1 MNTIIASKKKT
12 KKLQETQ
19 IKKSKNIPINLKSKE
34 SISLS
39 KESINNNDVIIND
52 INNSS
57 KETINSFDRCNK
69 CFKYE
74 KEIESLVYYKSEIEK
89 KYQEEKLKNK
99 LLERK
104 YITDTTISNNELN
117 STISSLK
124 QDLLKKDVEIKH
136 LQAKAQEY
144 KSKYNQTMYH
154 FEEDKNNFIA
164 NEELKQ
170 NIKNKEMNYKLNNT
184 NTQLLLYAKQN
195 TELKSQMIHDTEE
208 KRKLNEEIKKLKKEN
223 ENLNNM
229 LVKINEI
236 NNELNCTKNNLY
248 SEIEGYKR
256 ELSIIKENL
265 DSKIKENED
274 NCKKNELLRQDS
286 SKNLYIAKN
295 KQQELI
301 ETEINFEKLKQ
312 ENLKLKGIIDN
323 LNNDINYMKN
333 SKNVNDL
340 LLSKQINEN
349 KILAQENNELK
360 QRILY
365 MEKEYKKIENIPKKD
380 QMLENDLIKK
390 NNILSTENINHL
402 DEINKLLAQNEFLK
416 NYYFNHENEL
426 INNKKNDTDKLR
438 NKNDKTN
445 KKIIEENDINDTERK
460 TFEANKE
467 NYLKEIEEN
476 MKQKISLEKQ
486 VNEYKDII
494 TKLNQEKTVLS
505 NKLLNKSL
513 NENELMLRIQE
524 MENEEINNR
533 KELIRKNIE
542 NTELKEENIQCLA
555 SQEKLNKLLDKKKM
569 LTKSSIIANNSLKK
583 INDDNQRQI
592 IDLNSEIFILEKKNK
607 DREEFIKEL
616 NDENNKQKS
625 EILKLKKDNETLYK
639 IIHKK

>member
-1 MNTIIASKKKT
+1 MNTIIASIKKT
-12 KKLQETQ
+12 KKLQETE

-39 KESINNNDVIIND
+39 KESINNNDDKING

-170 NIKNKEMNYKLNNT
+170 NIKNKEMNYRLNNT
-184 NTQLLLYAKQN
+184 NTQLLSYAKQN

-229 LVKINEI
+229 LDKINEI

-295 KQQELI
+295 KEQELI

-365 MEKEYKKIENIPKKD
+365 MEKEYKKIDNIPKKD
-380 QMLENDLIKK
+380 QMVENDLIKK
-390 NNILSTENINHL
+390 NNILSTENLIHL
-402 DEINKLLAQNEFLK
+402 DKINKLLAQNEFLK

-426 INNKKNDTDKLR
+426 INNKKNNNDKLR
-438 NKNDKTN
+438 SQNIKTN
-445 KKIIEENDINDTERK
+445 KKIIEENEINNTDKK
-460 TFEANKE
+460 TLEANQE

-542 NTELKEENIQCLA
+542 NTDLKEENIQCLA

-607 DREEFIKEL
+607 DREDFIKEL
-616 NDENNKQKS
+616 YDENNKQKS
-625 EILKLKKDNETLYK
+625 EIIKLKKDNETLYK

>member
-154 FEEDKNNFIA
+154 FEEDKNSFIA

-208 KRKLNEEIKKLKKEN
+208 KRKLNEEIKKL
-223 ENLNNM
+223 
-229 LVKINEI
+229 
-236 NNELNCTKNNLY
+236 
-248 SEIEGYKR
+248 
-256 ELSIIKENL
+256 
-265 DSKIKENED
+265 
-274 NCKKNELLRQDS
+274 
-286 SKNLYIAKN
+286 
-295 KQQELI
+295 
-301 ETEINFEKLKQ
+301 
-312 ENLKLKGIIDN
+312 ID
-323 LNNDINYMKN
+323 
-333 SKNVNDL
+333 
-340 LLSKQINEN
+340 
-349 KILAQENNELK
+349 
-360 QRILY
+360 
-365 MEKEYKKIENIPKKD
+365 
-380 QMLENDLIKK
+380 
-390 NNILSTENINHL
+390 
-402 DEINKLLAQNEFLK
+402 
-416 NYYFNHENEL
+416 
-426 INNKKNDTDKLR
+426 
-438 NKNDKTN
+438 
-445 KKIIEENDINDTERK
+445 
-460 TFEANKE
+460 
-467 NYLKEIEEN
+467 
-476 MKQKISLEKQ
+476 
-486 VNEYKDII
+486 
-494 TKLNQEKTVLS
+494 
-505 NKLLNKSL
+505 
-513 NENELMLRIQE
+513 
-524 MENEEINNR
+524 
-533 KELIRKNIE
+533 
-542 NTELKEENIQCLA
+542 
-555 SQEKLNKLLDKKKM
+555 
-569 LTKSSIIANNSLKK
+569 
-583 INDDNQRQI
+583 
-592 IDLNSEIFILEKKNK
+592 
-607 DREEFIKEL
+607 
-616 NDENNKQKS
+616 
-625 EILKLKKDNETLYK
+625 
-639 IIHKK
+639 

>member
-426 INNKKNDTDKLR
+426 INNKKNDSDKLR

-555 SQEKLNKLLDKKKM
+555 SQKKLNKLLDKKKM

>member
-154 FEEDKNNFIA
+154 FEEDKNSFIA

-555 SQEKLNKLLDKKKM
+555 SQKKLNKLLDKKKM

>member
-460 TFEANKE
+460 TFEANKS

>member
-154 FEEDKNNFIA
+154 FEEDKNSFIA

-476 MKQKISLEKQ
+476 VKQKISLEKQ

>member
-154 FEEDKNNFIA
+154 FEEDKNSFIA

-426 INNKKNDTDKLR
+426 INNKKNDSDKLR

-460 TFEANKE
+460 TFEANKS

>member
-1 MNTIIASKKKT
+1 MNTIIASIKKT
-12 KKLQETQ
+12 KKLQETE

-39 KESINNNDVIIND
+39 KESINNNDDKING

-170 NIKNKEMNYKLNNT
+170 NIKNKEMNYRLNNT
-184 NTQLLLYAKQN
+184 NTQLLSYAKQN

-229 LVKINEI
+229 LDKINEI

-295 KQQELI
+295 KEQELI

-365 MEKEYKKIENIPKKD
+365 MEKEYKKIDNIPKKD
-380 QMLENDLIKK
+380 QMVENDLIKK
-390 NNILSTENINHL
+390 NNILSTENLNHL
-402 DEINKLLAQNEFLK
+402 DKINKLLAQNEFLK

-426 INNKKNDTDKLR
+426 INNKKNNTDKLR
-438 NKNDKTN
+438 SQNIKTN
-445 KKIIEENDINDTERK
+445 KKIIEENEINNTDKK
-460 TFEANKE
+460 TLEANQE

-542 NTELKEENIQCLA
+542 NTDLKEENIQCLA

-607 DREEFIKEL
+607 DREDFIKEL
-616 NDENNKQKS
+616 YDENNKQKS
-625 EILKLKKDNETLYK
+625 EIIKLKKDNETLYK

>member
-426 INNKKNDTDKLR
+426 INNKKNDSDKLR

-460 TFEANKE
+460 TFEANKS

-555 SQEKLNKLLDKKKM
+555 SQKKLNKLLDKKKM

>member
-154 FEEDKNNFIA
+154 FEEDKNSFIA

-460 TFEANKE
+460 TFEANKS

-555 SQEKLNKLLDKKKM
+555 SQKKLNKLLDKKKM

>member
-154 FEEDKNNFIA
+154 FEEDKNSFIA

-438 NKNDKTN
+438 NKNEKTN

-555 SQEKLNKLLDKKKM
+555 SQKKLNKLLDKKKM

>member
-154 FEEDKNNFIA
+154 FEEDKNSFIA

-460 TFEANKE
+460 TFEANKS

-505 NKLLNKSL
+505 NKLLNKNL

-583 INDDNQRQI
+583 INDDGQRQI

>member
-1 MNTIIASKKKT
+1 
-12 KKLQETQ
+12 
-19 IKKSKNIPINLKSKE
+19 
-34 SISLS
+34 
-39 KESINNNDVIIND
+39 
-52 INNSS
+52 
-57 KETINSFDRCNK
+57 
-69 CFKYE
+69 
-74 KEIESLVYYKSEIEK
+74 
-89 KYQEEKLKNK
+89 
-99 LLERK
+99 
-104 YITDTTISNNELN
+104 
-117 STISSLK
+117 
-124 QDLLKKDVEIKH
+124 
-136 LQAKAQEY
+136 
-144 KSKYNQTMYH
+144 MYH
-154 FEEDKNNFIA
+154 FEEDKNSFIA

-426 INNKKNDTDKLR
+426 INNKKNDSDKLR

-476 MKQKISLEKQ
+476 VKQKISLEKQ